1 MVPTNQIHV
10 VVKQIGINLLFCV
23 IDAGGKN
30 YIYPVK
36 VSTPIWSHNEYWNR
50 GKKTRQ
56 KFRSFFVSWENA
68 ESSFED
74 SVVKK
79 IIKNITY
86 TDKIAVVKLHTKLKV
101 ISDFYLYL
109 EGCNTYIHWVDK
121 NALGIGALSVRCTAL
136 ELPHVFPLKSLD

>member
-1 MVPTNQIHV
+1 MQEGKTIYTLSKSQLLYEATTS
-10 VVKQIGINLLFCV
+10 IGI
-23 IDAGGKN
+23 G
-30 YIYPVK
+30 
-36 VSTPIWSHNEYWNR
+36 E
-50 GKKTRQ
+50 KKTRQ

-121 NALGIGALSVRCTAL
+121 NALGIGALSVRCTTL

>member
-1 MVPTNQIHV
+1 MQEGKTIYTLSKSQLLYEATTS
-10 VVKQIGINLLFCV
+10 IGI
-23 IDAGGKN
+23 GGKKRDRN
-30 YIYPVK
+30 
-36 VSTPIWSHNEYWNR
+36 S
-50 GKKTRQ
+50 GL
-56 KFRSFFVSWENA
+56 FFVSWENA

-86 TDKIAVVKLHTKLKV
+86 TYKIAVVKLHTKLKV

-121 NALGIGALSVRCTAL
+121 NALGIGALSVRCTTL

>member
-1 MVPTNQIHV
+1 MQEGKTIYTLSKSQLLYEATTS
-10 VVKQIGINLLFCV
+10 IGI
-23 IDAGGKN
+23 GEKN
-30 YIYPVK
+30 ETEIPV
-36 VSTPIWSHNEYWNR
+36 
-50 GKKTRQ
+50 
-56 KFRSFFVSWENA
+56 FFFFVSWENA

-86 TDKIAVVKLHTKLKV
+86 TDKIAIVKLHTKLKV

-121 NALGIGALSVRCTAL
+121 NALGIGALSVRCTTL

>member
-1 MVPTNQIHV
+1 MKPQRVLEQ
-10 VVKQIGINLLFCV
+10 G
-23 IDAGGKN
+23 
-30 YIYPVK
+30 
-36 VSTPIWSHNEYWNR
+36 E
-50 GKKTRQ
+50 KKRD
-56 KFRSFFVSWENA
+56 RNSGLFFVSWENA

-86 TDKIAVVKLHTKLKV
+86 TDKIAIVKLHTKLKV

-121 NALGIGALSVRCTAL
+121 NALGIGALSVRCTTL
-136 ELPHVFPLKSLD
+136 ELPHVFPLKSLDQQISIS

>member
-1 MVPTNQIHV
+1 MQEGKTIYTLSKSQLLYEATTS
-10 VVKQIGINLLFCV
+10 IGI
-23 IDAGGKN
+23 G
-30 YIYPVK
+30 
-36 VSTPIWSHNEYWNR
+36 E
-50 GKKTRQ
+50 KKRD
-56 KFRSFFVSWENA
+56 RNSGLFFVSWENA

-86 TDKIAVVKLHTKLKV
+86 TDKIAIVKLHTKLKV

-121 NALGIGALSVRCTAL
+121 NALGIGALSVRCTTL

>member
-1 MVPTNQIHV
+1 MQEGKTIYTLSKSQLLYEATTS
-10 VVKQIGINLLFCV
+10 IGI
-23 IDAGGKN
+23 G
-30 YIYPVK
+30 
-36 VSTPIWSHNEYWNR
+36 E
-50 GKKTRQ
+50 KKRD
-56 KFRSFFVSWENA
+56 RNSGLFFVSWENA

-121 NALGIGALSVRCTAL
+121 NALGIGALSVRCTTL

>member
-1 MVPTNQIHV
+1 MQEGKTIYTLSKSQLLYEATTS
-10 VVKQIGINLLFCV
+10 IGI
-23 IDAGGKN
+23 GGKKRDRN
-30 YIYPVK
+30 
-36 VSTPIWSHNEYWNR
+36 S
-50 GKKTRQ
+50 GL
-56 KFRSFFVSWENA
+56 FFFVSWENA

-121 NALGIGALSVRCTAL
+121 NALGIGALSVRCTTL

>member
-1 MVPTNQIHV
+1 MQEGKTIYTLSKSQLLYEATTS
-10 VVKQIGINLLFCV
+10 IGI
-23 IDAGGKN
+23 G
-30 YIYPVK
+30 
-36 VSTPIWSHNEYWNR
+36 E
-50 GKKTRQ
+50 KKRD
-56 KFRSFFVSWENA
+56 RNSGLFFVSWENA

-86 TDKIAVVKLHTKLKV
+86 TDKTAVVKLHTKLKV

-121 NALGIGALSVRCTAL
+121 NALGIGALSVRCTTL